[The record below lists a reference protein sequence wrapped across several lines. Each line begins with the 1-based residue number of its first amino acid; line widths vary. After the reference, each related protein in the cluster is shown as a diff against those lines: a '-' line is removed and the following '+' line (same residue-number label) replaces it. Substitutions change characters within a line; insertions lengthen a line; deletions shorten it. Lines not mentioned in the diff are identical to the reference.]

1 VAHDHHDHEH
11 DHHDHDHHDHDHHD
25 HEHGEHEHDEHEL
38 TDAEARA
45 EAERLIRRDVALAQI
60 RQYGD
65 PVLRMRAAEV
75 DAADDEL
82 RRITERM
89 IGLMHDAEGVGLAAT
104 QVGILR
110 RFFVCTLDGE
120 DHVLVNPVVTPV
132 GKDMEGDQEGCL
144 SLGPIRVPVERAQQV
159 VVEGQDLTGAP
170 IRLELEGLPARVV
183 QHETDHLDGILIVQR
198 TDDASRREALGLLRP
213 QPVIGVG

>member
-1 VAHDHHDHEH
+1 M
-11 DHHDHDHHDHDHHD
+11 
-25 HEHGEHEHDEHEL
+25 GEIEGQVDERDERR
-38 TDAEARA
+38 DAEDEARR
-45 EAERLIRRDVALAQI
+45 RLALAQI

-65 PVLRMRAAEV
+65 PVLRMRANDVE
-75 DAADDEL
+75 DFDDEL
-82 RRITERM
+82 ARLADRM
-89 IGLMHDAEGVGLAAT
+89 TALMHDAHGVGLAAT
-104 QVGILR
+104 QIGVLR
-110 RFFVCTLDGE
+110 RIFVFVDE
-120 DHVLVNPVVTPV
+120 DQDRAVVNPRVVESSDGV
-132 GKDMEGDQEGCL
+132 EIDEEGCL